1 MIAEAIK
8 LPLPQRA
15 TNPALDYALAYAKR
29 GWAIYPINGI
39 TDGKCD
45 CRHDHPAVHNGA
57 HPCSYFTH
65 LTSTCDPAIIVG
77 WVEKWPNMNFAVA
90 TGRKQEGSDYVLA
103 VVEAPADA
111 KLGEEAMAQVAA
123 MINGTFRTCG
133 QVLTPHGTRHVYVE
147 VTAEQDLNF
156 GSIQNAKIH
165 AKNGSVM
172 GAGSLH
178 QSGAT
183 YQWEG
188 HPLPAGTV
196 IAGSAHL
203 SVTSKMTA
211 TAMVVNTSA
220 AVRAEEQKPIED
232 DAITSCVPD
241 AACTDFQAIGQD
253 VTMRIAVNRAI
264 AAEYSNAGFKL
275 CRIATGSKGPKT
287 KGWQDNPITLDQVNH
302 EGLGLI
308 HALSGTCAIDL
319 DNFESAVAWFEARDI
334 DLLALLA
341 ADDAVQIK
349 SGQPNRG
356 KLVYRLPPGIAPLE
370 IVQVK
375 NHDGSMLIE
384 FRSASVK
391 GCQDVLPPTIH
402 PTTGKPY
409 EWAGAGDFKNLPE
422 LPPALLT
429 LWQSMLVTKAA
440 MNSPAKP
447 AAAPVGYRIPEGGR
461 NNALFKLGG
470 NMARLGLQPESIRAV
485 LNIENQHRCTQP
497 LPEHE
502 VNSIAKSAATN
513 SYGAKEAADSMFDA
527 DDLDEEA
534 LALAEKAVAEI
545 DKANSV
551 VDAVEQA
558 ELPGVMSDIAA
569 WSARTAR
576 TVQPAFDLCTALAAC
591 SSVLARDFIGASGS
605 HTNLYNV
612 AVGPSGC
619 GKENALRTVIKILD
633 AYDPERR
640 AGKPAS
646 DASVLTVMGRNPAS
660 TFVMDELGEVLQSVF
675 DAKAASHQARI
686 GTVFMDLYTKGG
698 ETYRGTE
705 YAVQDSKKVNGRER
719 TDLASPCPS
728 IFGATTAVTLFKG
741 MSDDVIG
748 SGFLPRILFF
758 RAPDKIPMP
767 NFDYEDAPMPESVK
781 AWLAAIKARVGEHA
795 QAIKEK
801 GDLIGVANHR
811 YQPIMVPYSA
821 AAARLVRQAQLDIVD
836 RRNACVDELEST
848 MLTRTVENASR
859 VALTLALAAAPWAT
873 EVGVEHFKLALAI
886 VTNAANAF
894 MADIRSHLFG
904 SKYAK
909 IEAMAYKQI
918 AAYFKKEEK
927 AITERILVDR
937 CKVYGAVPQRDREQ
951 AIKAL
956 LAQGKITKGT
966 GRTNAVITYLPR
978 A

>member
-8 LPLPQRA
+8 LPPPLRA
-15 TNPALDYALAYAKR
+15 ANPVLDYALAYAKR
-29 GWAIYPINGI
+29 GWSVYPINGI

-45 CRHDHPAVHNGA
+45 CGHDHPAVHNGA

-65 LTSTCDPAIIVG
+65 LTSTCDPAIILG

-90 TGRKQEGSDYVLA
+90 TGRKQEGSDYVLVA
-103 VVEAPADA
+103 VEVPADGL
-111 KLGEEAMAQVAA
+111 LGEEAMAQVAA
-123 MINGTFRTCG
+123 KINGSFRTCG
-133 QVLTPHGTRHVYVE
+133 QVLTPNGTRHVYIE

-156 GSIQNAKIH
+156 GRIQNAKIH

-188 HPLPAGTV
+188 QSLPAVTV

-232 DAITSCVPD
+232 DAIASYVPD

-264 AAEYSNAGFKL
+264 AAEYMTAGFKL
-275 CRIATGSKGPKT
+275 CRIATGTKGPKT
-287 KGWQDNPITLDQVNH
+287 KNWQDSPITLDQVTH

-319 DNFESAVAWFEARDI
+319 DNFESAVAWFEARNI

-356 KLVYRLPPGIAPLE
+356 KLVYRLPRGIAPLE

-422 LPPALLT
+422 LPPAVLA

-470 NMARLGLQPESIRAV
+470 NMARLGLLPESIRAA
-485 LNIENQHRCTQP
+485 LNIENQHRCKQP
-497 LPEHE
+497 LPENE
-502 VNSIAKSAATN
+502 VDRIAKSAATN
-513 SYGAKEAADSMFDA
+513 SYGAKEAAGHMSDA
-527 DDLDEEA
+527 DFDNEA
-534 LALAEKAVAEI
+534 LELAEKAVVEADMASNVI
-545 DKANSV
+545 DSTVKV
-551 VDAVEQA
+551 
-558 ELPGVMSDIAA
+558 ELPGVMRDIAA

-576 TVQPAFDLCTALAAC
+576 TVQPAFEQCTALAAC
-591 SSVLARDFIGASGS
+591 SSVLARDFIGSSGS
-605 HTNLYNV
+605 HTNTYTIV
-612 AVGPSGC
+612 VGPSGS
-619 GKENALRTVIKILD
+619 GKENALSTVIKILD
-633 AYDPERR
+633 AYDPVRR

-646 DASVLTVMGRNPAS
+646 DTAVLTVMGRNPAS

-675 DAKAASHQARI
+675 APSAASYQARI
-686 GTVFMDLYTKGG
+686 GTTFMDLYTKGG
-698 ETYRGTE
+698 ENYRGTE
-705 YAVQDSKKVNGRER
+705 YGIQDSKKVNGRER
-719 TDLASPCPS
+719 TDLSSPCPS

-748 SGFLPRILFF
+748 SGFLPRILYF

-767 NFDYEDAPMPESVK
+767 NFDRANEPIPESVI
-781 AWLAAIKARVGEHA
+781 AWLTAIKDRVEKHA

-801 GDLIGVANHR
+801 GDLIGAATHR

-821 AAARLVRQAQLDIVD
+821 AAARLVRQAQLHIVD

-859 VALTLALAAAPWAT
+859 VALTLALATAPWAE
-873 EVGVEHFKLALAI
+873 EVDAEHFKAALAI
-886 VTNAANAF
+886 VINATNAF

-904 SKYAK
+904 SKHAK
-909 IEAMAYKQI
+909 IETLAYTQI
-918 AAYFKKEEK
+918 VAHFKKHGK
-927 AITERILVDR
+927 PITEGILVDR
-937 CKVYGAVPQRDREQ
+937 CKVYGAAALKDREQ
-951 AIKAL
+951 AMKAL
-956 LAQGKITKGT
+956 EGQGKVTIKN
-966 GRTNAVITYLPR
+966 GRSRAYLPR
-978 A
+978 G